1 MTDFLYMISHA
12 KLAEYYETR
21 TDLPMRKY
29 VLIANMLR
37 NTPVQDEGKT
47 EEQWL
52 DTCLDALDQQDDEMY
67 DDTKK
72 QAITVRHYSFEPQ
85 EYHQN
90 QSSTSKSIS
99 NQQQGVNI
107 YQVVLS

>member
-1 MTDFLYMISHA
+1 MSQA
-12 KLAEYYETR
+12 KLAEYYDTR
-21 TDLPMRKY
+21 TDLPIRKY
-29 VLIANMLR
+29 VLIANLLR
-37 NTPVQDEGKT
+37 NTPIQNENKT

-67 DDTKK
+67 DDTKN
-72 QAITVRHYSFEPQ
+72 QVITVRHYSFSSQ

-90 QSSTSKSIS
+90 QSSTPQSIS
-99 NQQQGVNI
+99 DQQQGVNV